1 MGGDDVNIAMQQAKL
16 VFVRQTQF
24 YMLLAALLSILGW
37 LAIGWWWQIPE
48 FAILY
53 CLTEILLLAFLLM
66 RVGGRFSILFGL
78 LAFVFMLMVFPFSS
92 MPLIPLKQFQKDR
105 EYIDYQRRAALLPSL
120 AQSSVHN
127 LTLHGRF
134 PLVAWVGMLLGPFF
148 MVAGYV
154 HFHNTVVI
162 ILGFVVFCIGIIA
175 LNRAIISIRGEKI
188 VIRQSGLGGS
198 LRRSNFTVIHRIEV
212 ISIEQLPGRLKIR
225 YAFVGT
231 GVEREVVFFGSKRAC
246 RRIVEALT
254 LHTEQNLYDLG
265 SLTAVEEQEPDDF
278 SLTDSAGITPPGE
291 APAPPRLPAAIGVRT
306 LISAIRSNQIGL
318 VNQLLEVGVD
328 VNARDANGQ
337 TPLQVALNG
346 GNEQV
351 IYALRQA
358 GATG

>member
-1 MGGDDVNIAMQQAKL
+1 MGSDEIDNAMQQAKL

-24 YMLLAALLSILGW
+24 YILVAAVASIVAW

-48 FAILY
+48 FAIVY
-53 CLTEILLLAFLLM
+53 CLVEVLLVAFLVAF
-66 RVGGRFSILFGL
+66 VGARFSILFGL
-78 LAFVFMLMVFPFSS
+78 LAFVFMVMVFPFSS
-92 MPLIPLKQFQKDR
+92 VPLIPLKQFQQDR

-134 PLVAWVGMLLGPFF
+134 PLVAWIGMLLGPFF

-154 HFHNTVVI
+154 HFHNTVVV
-162 ILGFVVFCIGIIA
+162 ILGFVVFCIGVIS

-212 ISIEQLPGRLKIR
+212 VAIEQLPGRLKIR

-265 SLTAVEEQEPDDF
+265 SLSAEEPDDF
-278 SLTDSAGITPPGE
+278 ALPGSAGITSPGE
-291 APAPPRLPAAIGVRT
+291 ARRPARLPAAIGVRT

-328 VNARDANGQ
+328 VNAQDSNGQ
-337 TPLQVALNG
+337 TPLQVAISG
-346 GNEQV
+346 GNEQL
-351 IYALRQA
+351 IYVLRQA
-358 GATG
+358 GAAG